1 MSVSVGTWIAWGTQ
15 NRETPI
21 RRIEDSHYEVKCMDG
36 LANPYL
42 ALGAILG
49 AGIQGILDSEA
60 LTFTDCKDD
69 PASLSGD
76 DRAALGITSQFPK
89 TLDAALNNLKN
100 DTQLK
105 SIMGEPVCTTYVAVK
120 TEESRMLKEMEPAD
134 RRAWLIERY

>member
-1 MSVSVGTWIAWGTQ
+1 MVVSVGTWIAWGTQ

-21 RRIEDSHYEVKCMDG
+21 RRIENSHYEVKCMDG

-49 AGIQGILDSEA
+49 AGVQGVLDSEA

-105 SIMGEPVCTTYVAVK
+105 SIMGESVCTTYSIVK
-120 TEESRMLKEMEPAD
+120 TEESRMLKEMEAAD